1 MRLLVPR
8 SRAAARIAAAP
19 LLAVCLACRL
29 AVGLAVAASLAHVA
43 AHAQTLRQLPASA
56 RLADFEMRQYPEL
69 LLNGEPARMSAGGQI
84 RDAQNRIVMPAGI
97 TGTHPVLYERDP
109 AGQVSRIWILT
120 ADELKAAK
128 ARPQPK

>member
-1 MRLLVPR
+1 MRLLVPG

-19 LLAVCLACRL
+19 LLAICL
-29 AVGLAVAASLAHVA
+29 AVGLAVAAALVHTPV
-43 AHAQTLRQLPASA
+43 HAQSLRPLPATA
-56 RLADFEMRQYPEL
+56 RLADFEMRQYPEI
-69 LLNGEPARMSAGGQI
+69 LLNGELARMSAGGQI

-109 AGQVSRIWILT
+109 SGQVSRIWILT
-120 ADELKAAK
+120 ADEVKAAK